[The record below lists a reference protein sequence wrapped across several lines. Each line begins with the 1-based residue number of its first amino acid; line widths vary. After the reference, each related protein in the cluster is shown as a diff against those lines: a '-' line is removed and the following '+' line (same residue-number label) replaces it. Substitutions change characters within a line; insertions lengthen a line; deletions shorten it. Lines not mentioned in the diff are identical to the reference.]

1 MKPERPSKMVF
12 PILILIAVF
21 LGLFIIGGFVNQFLK
36 QTPELND
43 GIRESSPEEID

>member
-1 MKPERPSKMVF
+1 MKSERPSKMVF
-12 PILILIAVF
+12 SILILSAVF

-36 QTPELND
+36 QAPELND